1 MAEMFRKMP
10 SEILYL
16 NDEYVAFCFNE
27 ACFYIKVQ
35 IDKGETPVFKYNDE
49 GKENRH
55 YTSFSQMYDSILND

>member
-10 SEILYL
+10 SEIICLK
-16 NDEYVAFCFNE
+16 DEYVAFCFNE

-35 IDKGETPVFKYNDE
+35 IDKGETPVFKFDDE
-49 GKENRH
+49 GNKNNH